1 MPNKHPDLFT
11 TDTLKF
17 GFFEPP
23 GQKNLGPVYYQE
35 VWKIRSKIAVFGDW
49 KEVSFVLKYR
59 EVRKSGGKITVI
71 RWKKEFSFV
80 LNYWEV

>member
-1 MPNKHPDLFT
+1 MVVGYRTFAGEFCIVNNKHPDLFT

-35 VWKIRSKIAVFGDW
+35 V
-49 KEVSFVLKYR
+49 
-59 EVRKSGGKITVI
+59 
-71 RWKKEFSFV
+71 
-80 LNYWEV
+80 

>member
-23 GQKNLGPVYYQE
+23 AGQKNLGPVYYQE

-49 KEVSFVLKYR
+49 KEVS
-59 EVRKSGGKITVI
+59 S
-71 RWKKEFSFV
+71 KKRG
-80 LNYWEV
+80 